1 MRALRGEDSMG
12 VVKPEG
18 AAERSGKD
26 ALLIG
31 PLVPV
36 SAHVCV
42 CVCACVCVCVCVC
55 VCE

>member
-1 MRALRGEDSMG
+1 MG

-55 VCE
+55 V